1 MNEFILKSYE
11 LLTVLLPAGAVL
23 FLLRKAYASKRLSLP
38 PGHFLWLVLFAAYIG
53 AIFYLTGAGTVY
65 HISLYGLEIRSA
77 QVNLLPFSREVDFA
91 AYLQNILLFL
101 PLGMLLPLIWPS
113 LRRLSFTVL
122 SGFSLSLLIEASQ
135 LLNNRRTDVD
145 DLILNTL
152 GALLGYCLFLLLRPA
167 LRRIKYQ
174 SSGLFKSEPFL
185 YTGALFLGHFLL
197 FNEFGL
203 ARLLYHF

>member
-11 LLTVLLPAGAVL
+11 LLTVLLPAAAVL

-91 AYLQNILLFL
+91 AYLQNI
-101 PLGMLLPLIWPS
+101 LLPLIWPS